1 MYSFFIYF
9 FIKLANVFQKHPFFF
24 FLTTFKALIAWSY
37 QLPQPGAPKSLR
49 MILPW
54 AVCGVKKYD
63 LPKSESVTEAEM
75 EPRWGHSGVLL
86 MVLLSTFF
94 SVAMP
99 HSDLFCCVN
108 VLKKWKVGVWA
119 VEKFARKHLKLCLLA
134 YIGPEKWSSLMP
146 FHSQLR
152 CTEDTSLIIWLTP
165 ILQAIFLLCA
175 AVLLFEISA
184 AFCYNEWLNYNGATN
199 SSELRAMI
207 FNAMFENIGGKKKPP
222 PTPTSPFVS
231 FSFRFTDN
239 TQITN
244 VSHTEFNWK
253 KIKSHLVMSCI
264 VLECE
269 DRQCHRLHA
278 FVALHLYSLTALH

>member
-1 MYSFFIYF
+1 M
-9 FIKLANVFQKHPFFF
+9 FQKHPFFF

-75 EPRWGHSGVLL
+75 EPRSGHSGVLL
-86 MVLLSTFF
+86 MVLISTFF

-108 VLKKWKVGVWA
+108 VLKKKWKVGVWA

-134 YIGPEKWSSLMP
+134 YIGPEWSSLMP

-165 ILQAIFLLCA
+165 ILQAIFFYY
-175 AVLLFEISA
+175 VLQCCCSKFPQLSVTV
-184 AFCYNEWLNYNGATN
+184 NG
-199 SSELRAMI
+199 
-207 FNAMFENIGGKKKPP
+207 
-222 PTPTSPFVS
+222 
-231 FSFRFTDN
+231 
-239 TQITN
+239 
-244 VSHTEFNWK
+244 
-253 KIKSHLVMSCI
+253 
-264 VLECE
+264 
-269 DRQCHRLHA
+269 
-278 FVALHLYSLTALH
+278 